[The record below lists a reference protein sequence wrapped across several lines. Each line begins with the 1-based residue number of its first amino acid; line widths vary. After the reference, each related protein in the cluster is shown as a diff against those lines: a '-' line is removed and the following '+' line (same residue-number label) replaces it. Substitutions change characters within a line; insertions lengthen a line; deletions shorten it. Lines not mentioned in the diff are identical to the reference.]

1 MVANFIHNPPSPMR
15 SEMGETHETKWIRG
29 LGCVWSSRFGP
40 EISYPYGYRSRI
52 QIDHAGVVQGTTS
65 SRDSLILVFVD
76 ANGGEGSSLW
86 AVNTDKLNSL
96 VQLVSAYSRN
106 LDLRDG
112 LGLCEYLDDLCQGGR
127 KMNWVVCPMGTFPVD
142 HNPSRRK

>member
-1 MVANFIHNPPSPMR
+1 MDKGIGLCLEQPILTRNFSSLR
-15 SEMGETHETKWIRG
+15 VET
-29 LGCVWSSRFGP
+29 
-40 EISYPYGYRSRI
+40 RI